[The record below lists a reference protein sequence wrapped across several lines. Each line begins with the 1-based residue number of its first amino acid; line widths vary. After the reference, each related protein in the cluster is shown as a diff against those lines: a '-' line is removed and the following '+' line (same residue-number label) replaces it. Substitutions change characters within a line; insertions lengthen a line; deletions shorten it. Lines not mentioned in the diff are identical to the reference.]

1 MRKQQTD
8 MENKTKTFTLAALE
22 LLSVPDEDREAMD
35 DMRKILSESIYVFND
50 RVKVVDNKVVAN
62 SIHIADDFFGKNIAV
77 QALVGK
83 NGSGKSSI
91 LDLLYRV
98 LNNLGYII
106 SEILRP
112 IRQYNA
118 ENIANGIEP
127 EFNDNWEEER
137 ISFVEGLH
145 ARVYFT
151 VGEELCWLECDGCDV
166 KVFVEGEYQI
176 NNPFDHEDANLVDI
190 ISKCF
195 YAIVTN
201 YSVQSFVSR
210 DYEDEACHT
219 FIDQY
224 DKDSHIVVRKSISGS
239 DFNWI
244 DGVFHKND
252 GYLSP
257 IVLNPFR
264 YHGRLDMERE
274 EDLTIER
281 LTSLLLW
288 NENVSDIHLLNDY
301 KCESIT
307 FSLDLDKI
315 YNKYKNA
322 EKERANRYAKKKELE
337 AIRKSKQP
345 ATTKLNEEDTL
356 GAYLKPIFAN
366 DRSTKWQTYDD
377 LASDFFNTVKS
388 DGADCIA
395 REILKGFGMLD
406 KTTCDIK
413 VWGAMYLVYKTLN
426 IAGTYDGYSN
436 FRSLGHLTKF
446 YEVPSEEQRSLIS
459 NLCSNILKDDSHIAI
474 KLKQVLHFMNFD
486 LKNEKRLYGDFTYE
500 TYLDVLGH
508 KKHPNFANMKLQ
520 LPPAIFKAKI
530 TMTDGMK
537 KVDLFS
543 LSSGERQMIF
553 TTSTFVYH
561 IYNLLS
567 IKDKN
572 RVRYRNICM
581 ILDEVEI
588 CFHPELQKS
597 LLWNLIKM
605 LESFGINKECTINII
620 IATHS
625 PFILSD
631 IPQSNILYLD
641 RGKTYTA
648 KEITVNPF
656 AANVNEILS
665 QSFFLSNGFM
675 GEFVREKIKDLIN
688 YLQGEK
694 TKSIWDDKKA
704 LAVINQ
710 IGDPLIVQ
718 SLLAIRN
725 LHAQEEEDQILQWHK
740 EQIRLIEERRNANA

>member
-1 MRKQQTD
+1 
-8 MENKTKTFTLAALE
+8 MENDIKAFSLAALE
-22 LLSVPDEDREAMD
+22 LLSVPDEDKEAMD
-35 DMRKILSESIYVFND
+35 RMRKILSEPIYIFND
-50 RVKVVDNKVVAN
+50 RVKVVDGKVVAN
-62 SIHIADDFFGKNIAV
+62 PDHIADDFFGKNITV

-91 LDLLYRV
+91 LDLVYRV
-98 LNNLGYII
+98 LNNLGYTI

-112 IRQYNA
+112 IRQYNP

-127 EFNDNWEEER
+127 EFNNNWEEER
-137 ISFVEGLH
+137 ISYVEGLH
-145 ARVYFT
+145 ARLYFT
-151 VGEELCWLECDGCDV
+151 VGEELFWIECKGCEI
-166 KVFVEGEYQI
+166 KIFVGEEHHI

-210 DYEDEACHT
+210 DYEEEFCHT

-224 DKDSHIVVRKSISGS
+224 DKDSQIVVRKSISGS

-264 YHGRLDMERE
+264 YHGHIDMERE
-274 EDLTIER
+274 EGLTIER

-288 NENVSDIHLLNDY
+288 NKNVADIHLLNDY

-307 FSLDLDKI
+307 FSLDLEKI
-315 YNKYKNA
+315 YNKYKSA
-322 EKERANRYAKKKELE
+322 EKERAKRYARNKELE

-345 ATTKLNEEDTL
+345 ATTQLNEEDTL
-356 GAYLKPIFAN
+356 GAYLKAIYAN
-366 DRSTKWQTYDD
+366 DRSSRWMTYDD
-377 LASDFFNTVKS
+377 LARDFFSDVKS
-388 DGADCIA
+388 DDADCIA
-395 REILKGFGMLD
+395 KEILERFGVLNQT
-406 KTTCDIK
+406 KLGIK

-426 IAGTYDGYSN
+426 IAGTYDGYSD
-436 FRSLGHLTKF
+436 FRSLGHLAKF
-446 YEVPSEEQRSLIS
+446 YDKPTEEQSKLIFE
-459 NLCSNILKDDSHIAI
+459 LCSTILKDNSHIAV
-474 KLKQVLHFMNFD
+474 KLKQVLHFMHFD
-486 LKNEKRLYGDFTYE
+486 LKEEKRLESDFSYD
-500 TYLDVLGH
+500 TYLEVLGH
-508 KKHPNFANMKLQ
+508 KKHPDYANMKLQ

-530 TMTDGMK
+530 KMTDGK
-537 KVDLFS
+537 QKADLFS

-567 IKDKN
+567 IKDVN
-572 RVRYRNICM
+572 RVRYRNISM

-605 LESFGINKECTINII
+605 LESFGINEECAINII

-641 RGKTYTA
+641 RGKTYSA
-648 KEITVNPF
+648 KAITVNPF

-694 TKSIWDDKKA
+694 TRGAWDDKKA

-718 SLLAIRN
+718 SLLSIRN
-725 LHAQEEEDQILQWHK
+725 LHTQKEEDKILEWHK
-740 EQIRLIEERRNANA
+740 EQVRLIEERRNNNA

>member
-1 MRKQQTD
+1 MGNDIKA
-8 MENKTKTFTLAALE
+8 FSLAALE
-22 LLSVPDEDREAMD
+22 LLSVSDEDKEAMD
-35 DMRKILSESIYVFND
+35 RMRKILSEPIYIFND
-50 RVKVVDNKVVAN
+50 RVKVVDGKVVATPD
-62 SIHIADDFFGKNIAV
+62 HIADDFFGKNITV

-91 LDLLYRV
+91 LDLVYRV
-98 LNNLGYII
+98 LNNLGYTI

-112 IRQYNA
+112 IRQYNP

-127 EFNDNWEEER
+127 EFNNNWEEER
-137 ISFVEGLH
+137 ISYVEGLH
-145 ARVYFT
+145 ARLYFT
-151 VGEELCWLECDGCDV
+151 VGEELSWIECKGCDI
-166 KVFVEGEYQI
+166 KIFAGEEYHI
-176 NNPFDHEDANLVDI
+176 NNPFDHEDVKLVDV

-210 DYEDEACHT
+210 DYEEEFCHT

-224 DKDSHIVVRKSISGS
+224 DKDSQIVVRKSISGS

-264 YHGRLDMERE
+264 YHGHIDMERE

-288 NENVSDIHLLNDY
+288 NKNVADIHLLNDY

-307 FSLDLDKI
+307 FSLDLEKI
-315 YNKYKNA
+315 YNKYKSA
-322 EKERANRYAKKKELE
+322 EKERANRYAKNKELE

-345 ATTKLNEEDTL
+345 ATTQLNEEDTL
-356 GAYLKPIFAN
+356 GAYLKAIYAN
-366 DRSTKWQTYDD
+366 DRSSRWVTYDD
-377 LASDFFNTVKS
+377 LAMDFYGDVQSD
-388 DGADCIA
+388 DADCIA
-395 REILKGFGMLD
+395 KEILECFGVLNQT
-406 KTTCDIK
+406 KLGIK

-426 IAGTYDGYSN
+426 IAGTYDGYSD
-436 FRSLGHLTKF
+436 FRSLGHLAKF
-446 YEVPSEEQRSLIS
+446 YDKPTEEQRKLIF
-459 NLCSNILKDDSHIAI
+459 NLCSTILKDNSHIAV
-474 KLKQVLHFMNFD
+474 KLKQVLHFMHFD
-486 LKNEKRLYGDFTYE
+486 LKEEKRLKSDFSYD
-500 TYLDVLGH
+500 TYLEVLGH
-508 KKHPNFANMKLQ
+508 KKHPDYANMKLQ

-530 TMTDGMK
+530 KMTDGKQMA
-537 KVDLFS
+537 DLFS

-567 IKDKN
+567 IKDVN
-572 RVRYRNICM
+572 RVRYRNISM

-605 LESFGINKECTINII
+605 LESFGINEVCAINII

-631 IPQSNILYLD
+631 IPQPNILYLD

-648 KEITVNPF
+648 KAITVNPF

-694 TKSIWDDKKA
+694 IRGAWDDKKA

-718 SLLAIRN
+718 SLLSIRN
-725 LHAQEEEDQILQWHK
+725 LHTQKEEDKILEWHK
-740 EQIRLIEERRNANA
+740 EQIRLIEERRNNNA